1 MDVTEDMTATF
12 QAGMGNHPP
21 LVSGQAV
28 QAAGVVTKGNGECFL
43 MTETHAALTEGG
55 GQAGQGYP
63 CVLTAG
69 FCGNAS
75 SEARGIGLQTECSP
89 TIKTGQA
96 PSVLCLND
104 QGGSQMDT
112 SEDVSGTLRAQEH
125 GHQPLIMATQQ
136 GGAEIGEGICPT
148 ITGAAGSSGNN
159 QPVLFENH
167 GIDARY
173 TGPHGVAP
181 TMSATS
187 GTLLPPVP

>member
-1 MDVTEDMTATF
+1 MAIINMQMQTSVAERLADTPMQE
-12 QAGMGNHPP
+12 
-21 LVSGQAV
+21 V
-28 QAAGVVTKGNGECFL
+28 QVAGVVTKGNGECFL
-43 MTETHAALTEGG
+43 MTETHAVLTEGG

-104 QGGSQMDT
+104 QGGSQMHT

-136 GGAEIGEGICPT
+136 GRDWRGDLPDDYR
-148 ITGAAGSSGNN
+148 SGWL
-159 QPVLFENH
+159 Q
-167 GIDARY
+167 RK
-173 TGPHGVAP
+173 
-181 TMSATS
+181 
-187 GTLLPPVP
+187 